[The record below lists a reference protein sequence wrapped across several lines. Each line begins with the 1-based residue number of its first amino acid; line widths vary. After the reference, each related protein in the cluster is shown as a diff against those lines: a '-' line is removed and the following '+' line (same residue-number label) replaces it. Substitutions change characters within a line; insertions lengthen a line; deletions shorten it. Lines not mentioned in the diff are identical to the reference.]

1 MQYTISDRAA
11 DKLRDLLRRH
21 ESGAGGAS
29 SGGGPHSLVFVQCL
43 SATAVGG
50 NSILSQCYPAQV
62 LAPACDY
69 ALPPEVSEGGAV
81 LLTLLTTAGASVA
94 PTLDGVYLCVVSGDV
109 ESDGSGSGSGR
120 VSGRPRCFG
129 TEAVG
134 AASPASPIAG
144 AIPVLDSA
152 GNLDNTAIQY
162 SADPVNGDPASQY
175 RQYTQDTP
183 TGTSVPQFLQQVAT
197 NGNGAGTPTITQQ
210 ALPSGSVGN
219 AVYVQTFTP
228 SLVQQ
233 AYTLNG
239 AATLTQTMTES
250 GGVYTLAAAGA
261 TLAYTGTYDFSGAT
275 LTGVGTVTSVSSG
288 GLSPLFTV
296 AVATETST
304 PAISFARMDAGANT
318 FYGGPALGGLPA
330 LPTFRGIS
338 AEDLPDLSGTYQ
350 STDADLTAIA
360 ALATETFGRS
370 LLTQATAAA
379 TLTTLGGTTVG
390 ANLFTLTNPSA
401 ITFPRINANNTVDAL
416 DAAAFRAAIGAGT
429 GGGDA
434 LTTNPLS
441 QFAATT
447 SSQLRGVLSDET
459 GTGLAY
465 FQGGDLGTPS
475 AGVLTNATGTAAGLT
490 AGTATALATARTI
503 NGTSFDGTA
512 NVTVTAAASTLTG
525 ATLASGVTASSLT
538 SFGASIALGTPAS
551 GVLTNA
557 TGLPVAG
564 GGSGRAV
571 TVAYAPICGGTTTT
585 SAQQSVASVGTS
597 GQVLTSAGAAALPT
611 FADPVTGTTAEVV
624 ATATQT
630 LGAVANTLEDVTG
643 LTLTLPAAGTY
654 DVFASLLG
662 NVANSSGSYPQIFGS
677 LDLNGSAV
685 ANSGFLAVSGNGV
698 TGEAVGTGSIR
709 MLVVAAGAHVL
720 KVRAKWTIAGG
731 GTITTKN
738 LAANANG
745 PIRLNYVRIK

>member
-29 SGGGPHSLVFVQCL
+29 SGGGPRSLVFVQCT

-50 NSILSQCYPAQV
+50 NTVLAQCYPAKV
-62 LAPACDY
+62 LAPACDT
-69 ALPPEVSEGGAV
+69 ALPPEVEDGGAV
-81 LLTLLTTAGASVA
+81 LLTLLTTAGESAT

-152 GNLDNTAIQY
+152 GNLGNTAIQY

-175 RQYTQDTP
+175 RQYTQGTP
-183 TGTSVPQFLQQVAT
+183 TGTSIPQFLQQVAT

-219 AVYVQTFTP
+219 AVYLQTFTP

-239 AATLTQTMTES
+239 AATLTQTVTES

-296 AVATETST
+296 ATATETST
-304 PAISFARMDAGANT
+304 PAISFDRMDAGANT

-350 STDADLTAIA
+350 STDAGLDALA
-360 ALATETFGRS
+360 ALATTDAFYYLS
-370 LLTQATAAA
+370 AADTWTA
-379 TLTTLGGTTVG
+379 V
-390 ANLFTLTNPSA
+390 
-401 ITFPRINANNTVDAL
+401 V
-416 DAAAFRAAIGAGT
+416 IGAGLT
-429 GGGDA
+429 FAAGTLDSVSGGGDA

-475 AGVLTNATGTAAGLT
+475 AGVLTNATGTASGLT

-503 NGTSFDGTA
+503 NGTSFNGSA
-512 NVTVTAAASTLTG
+512 NITVTAAASTLTG

-551 GVLTNA
+551 VVLTNA

-571 TVAYAPICGGTTTT
+571 TVAYAVICGGTTTT
-585 SAQQSVASVGTS
+585 ASRS
-597 GQVLTSAGAAALPT
+597 
-611 FADPVTGTTAEVV
+611 PV
-624 ATATQT
+624 
-630 LGAVANTLEDVTG
+630 
-643 LTLTLPAAGTY
+643 
-654 DVFASLLG
+654 
-662 NVANSSGSYPQIFGS
+662 
-677 LDLNGSAV
+677 
-685 ANSGFLAVSGNGV
+685 
-698 TGEAVGTGSIR
+698 
-709 MLVVAAGAHVL
+709 
-720 KVRAKWTIAGG
+720 
-731 GTITTKN
+731 
-738 LAANANG
+738 
-745 PIRLNYVRIK
+745 